1 MSVAV
6 GGYAVRRYSAEPP
19 AERTGVPRKKRNDKD
34 VARMANLF
42 ETTMLI
48 CFGISWPV
56 SVYKSWVSRKTG
68 GKSLFFLFLIEF
80 GYLVGLTGKILF
92 NPSYV
97 IAVYILNILFVTT
110 DIALYFR
117 NRAIEKREGQA

>member
-1 MSVAV
+1 
-6 GGYAVRRYSAEPP
+6 
-19 AERTGVPRKKRNDKD
+19 
-34 VARMANLF
+34 MANLF

-56 SVYKSWVSRKTG
+56 SVYKSWISRKTG
-68 GKSLFFLFLIEF
+68 GKSLFFLLLVEF
-80 GYLVGLTGKILF
+80 GYLVGLTGKIIF

-97 IAVYILNILFVTT
+97 IAIYVLNFIFVTT